1 MSEQSSLYCK
11 VKITKPRLETFLN
24 SASEK
29 LVLDGNWLEWWENR
43 TMYSKMTPTA
53 KELYAY
59 NDLTNY
65 AIFKEWYEAEQT
77 FAFSDYDETTQQW
90 HLGILLFSENYLEML
105 PMLAFIK
112 SMEAYVTESID
123 NFAIVYPFFWGD
135 TNVDVFIKF
144 KDGKA
149 LLDSKVQSTDDID
162 TVLLETTSGYLNN
175 KWSELSANMEID

>member
-53 KELYAY
+53 KELYSY

-65 AIFKEWYEAEQT
+65 AIFKE
-77 FAFSDYDETTQQW
+77 
-90 HLGILLFSENYLEML
+90 
-105 PMLAFIK
+105 
-112 SMEAYVTESID
+112 
-123 NFAIVYPFFWGD
+123 
-135 TNVDVFIKF
+135 
-144 KDGKA
+144 
-149 LLDSKVQSTDDID
+149 
-162 TVLLETTSGYLNN
+162 
-175 KWSELSANMEID
+175 